1 MRTLEIEVIGT
12 GLSAAEVLECTKLP
26 VPDEYPVYRRLN
38 GGTHVLFT
46 CVKPFHVTIRRVRIR
61 GLVD

>member
-1 MRTLEIEVIGT
+1 MQTLEIELSGD
-12 GLSAAEVLECTKLP
+12 GLSADEVLECAKLP

-38 GGTHVLFT
+38 GGKHVLFT
-46 CVKPFHVTIRRVRIR
+46 CTKPFRVSNRRVRIR